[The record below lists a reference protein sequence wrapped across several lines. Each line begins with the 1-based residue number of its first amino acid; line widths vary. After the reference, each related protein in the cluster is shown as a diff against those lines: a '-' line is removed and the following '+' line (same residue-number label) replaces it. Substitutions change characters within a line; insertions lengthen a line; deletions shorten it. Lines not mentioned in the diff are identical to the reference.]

1 MKPKIRQKRKTIA
14 ERLAEKPRV
23 FTDDPNLISEREIR
37 KRNSY
42 SHWEERYQKRQ
53 SS

>member
-1 MKPKIRQKRKTIA
+1 MEPKIRQKRKTIA

-23 FTDDPNLISEREIR
+23 FTDDPQIVSEREIR
-37 KRNSY
+37 KGNSY
-42 SHWEERYQKRQ
+42 SHWEERQKRRQ